1 MNTYPSLTNVRS
13 HLSDI
18 FARIQAQAL
27 RGLLWARL
35 TGAHTRLE
43 VFPEQAP
50 QKSPNRTFIRSTE
63 IPVGEIVG
71 TLNRQADFD
80 HKFRPLKS
88 YLRDRWVNAYLA
100 FEREGWAPILVHK
113 VGDRYF
119 VEDGHHRVSVAR
131 SLGIAFIE
139 ARVWEYPLQIKP
151 SKACQPA
158 PCPEVG
164 SATVYAGMTD

>member
-1 MNTYPSLTNVRS
+1 MNTHPSLTNVRS

-18 FARIQAQAL
+18 FSRIQARAV
-27 RGLLWARL
+27 RGSLWARL
-35 TGAHTRLE
+35 TSKDTRLE

-50 QKSPNRTFIRSTE
+50 EKSSNRRFIRSAE
-63 IPVGEIVG
+63 IPVEQIVG

-80 HKFRPLKS
+80 HKFRPLRS

-151 SKACQPA
+151 SKKCQPM

-164 SATVYAGMTD
+164 SATVYAGIAD